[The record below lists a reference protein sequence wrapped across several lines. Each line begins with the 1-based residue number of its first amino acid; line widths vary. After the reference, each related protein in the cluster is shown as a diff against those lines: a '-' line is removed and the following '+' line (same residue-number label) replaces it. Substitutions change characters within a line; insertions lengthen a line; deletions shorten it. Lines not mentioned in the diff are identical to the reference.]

1 MGVLSPIVEPFVLSM
16 LHAGQQLLFG
26 RAIACQLIRD
36 QHTWH
41 ILTALE
47 QLAKELLGSLFVT
60 SALNQDIK
68 HVAMLID
75 SSPQRVQFAVDF
87 EKDLI
92 KMPFVAGSCTS
103 PA

>member
-1 MGVLSPIVEPFVLSM
+1 MRVFRSVARAFVLSM

-26 RAIACQLIRD
+26 RAIACQRIRD

-68 HVAMLID
+68 QVAMLID
-75 SSPQRVQFAVDF
+75 SWPQIVQFAVDF

-103 PA
+103 P